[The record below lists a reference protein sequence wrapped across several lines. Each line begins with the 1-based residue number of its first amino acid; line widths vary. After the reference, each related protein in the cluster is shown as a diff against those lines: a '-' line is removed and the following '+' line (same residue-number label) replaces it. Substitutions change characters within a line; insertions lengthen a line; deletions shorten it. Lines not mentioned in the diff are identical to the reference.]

1 MKTQIKRFINGARD
15 VVRNEDDPKYQ
26 SAARS
31 TSHAGPSGSSWRE
44 RFAVGEKVFAENGE
58 TMPVDVRGVKL
69 NLKLGKSV
77 CAKTKWYSAEIS
89 EKQANAI
96 VGIPANYKWFTV
108 GEGKWYFK
116 ISDDLYCSVY
126 ARSRRSPG
134 ADWRLRPHHF
144 IDESFV
150 TILEEGV

>member
-15 VVRNEDDPKYQ
+15 VVRNEGDPKYNVP
-26 SAARS
+26 RS
-31 TSHAGPSGSSWRE
+31 TSHIGPSGSSWRE
-44 RFAVGEKVFAENGE
+44 RFAVGKKVFAENGDK
-58 TMPVDVRGVKL
+58 MPVDVRGVKL
-69 NLKLGKSV
+69 NLKLGKS
-77 CAKTKWYSAEIS
+77 ASDTTKWYSVEIS

-96 VGIPANYKWFTV
+96 VGIPEDYKWFTV

-126 ARSRRSPG
+126 ALSRRSPG
-134 ADWRLRPHHF
+134 ADWRLRPYHF

-150 TILEEGV
+150 TILEEEV